1 MNDERKLVPVTG
13 AVGRGMIV
21 AAWALLLI
29 LLSLL
34 FSDLLERQQ
43 NPNQALQSRVSG
55 SGVAEV
61 VLVQNRAGHYVASGK
76 INGLPVT
83 FLLDTGAT
91 DVAVSTE
98 LAARL
103 KLPRGA
109 VFSSRT
115 ANGTVRSIRTH
126 LDQVQLGP
134 IKIKNVAASILPAM
148 LEDEVLLGMSFLR
161 QLELVQR
168 GDRLTVRQH

>member
-1 MNDERKLVPVTG
+1 
-13 AVGRGMIV
+13 
-21 AAWALLLI
+21 
-29 LLSLL
+29 
-34 FSDLLERQQ
+34 
-43 NPNQALQSRVSG
+43 
-55 SGVAEV
+55 
-61 VLVQNRAGHYVASGK
+61 VASGK

-103 KLPRGA
+103 KLPQGA

-126 LDQVQLGP
+126 LEQVQLGP
-134 IKIKNVAASILPAM
+134 IEMNNVMASILPAM
-148 LEDEVLLGMSFLR
+148 REDEVLLGMSFLR
-161 QLELVQR
+161 QLELIQR
-168 GDRLTVRQH
+168 GDRLTVRQYQ